1 MDILLVDDHE
11 LIGRGTANVLQEHYP
26 QATIAIATTVS
37 AARERL
43 AADNLSLLVMDLS
56 LPETDGVVPKVE
68 SGLEL
73 LRAALAVRPPLNI
86 VVQSTHT
93 NALVR
98 VKSDIDSHQGG
109 FTIADKSLGSREM
122 LGRIDWALQGLT
134 HTKDLQSVQRGLE
147 VRPEWLQ
154 VLELAF
160 QEGLQDKAIAERL
173 HVTERTVRHYWS
185 KIQDVLGIYPEESKK
200 EGKNL
205 RVLTEIRA
213 REVGLVD

>member
-11 LIGRGTANVLQEHYP
+11 LIGRGTANVLRERYP
-26 QATIAIATTVS
+26 QATVAIATTVS
-37 AARERL
+37 AARNRL
-43 AADNLSLLVMDLS
+43 AANGLALLVMDLS
-56 LPETDGVVPKVE
+56 LPETDDAVPKVE
-68 SGLEL
+68 SGLDL
-73 LRAALAVRPPLNI
+73 LRTALAVRPPLNI

-109 FTIADKSLGSREM
+109 FTIADKSLGSQEM

-213 REVGLVD
+213 REAGLVD